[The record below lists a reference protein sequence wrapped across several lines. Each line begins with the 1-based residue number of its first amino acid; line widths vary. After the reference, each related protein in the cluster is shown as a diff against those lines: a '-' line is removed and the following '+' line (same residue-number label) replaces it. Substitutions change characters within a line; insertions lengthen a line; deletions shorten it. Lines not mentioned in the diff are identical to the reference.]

1 MVWSGSSNIHNIK
14 EKDDDNL
21 RQTKKLICNTN
32 MMVNGME
39 MEYKKVYLG
48 SKNFLVCAY
57 LPQSN
62 RKFAHDRA

>member
-1 MVWSGSSNIHNIK
+1 MTITYDK
-14 EKDDDNL
+14 
-21 RQTKKLICNTN
+21 QKKLICNTN